1 MTEKLNSSNLR
12 QNPRN
17 VNELVN
23 ELTLFDDDLMSR
35 VFDKNIKATELLL
48 RIILGKKVKVISVTG
63 QNEMKN
69 HQVGR
74 RNITLDVD
82 AMDENGEEIDIE
94 VQGNSE
100 GAHVRRARYHSSMVD
115 SRMLK
120 EGQAFRELKD
130 SYVIFIYK
138 HDKFRK
144 GLPLYHV
151 ERYVGETNEQFRDGS
166 HIIYVNGNY
175 KGNDEIGQLMQ
186 DFREKNPECMH
197 YTELA
202 ESVKHFKEKE
212 GGREEMSE
220 IVERYGDERALM
232 ANITSV
238 QNLMNNMKWTLDQAL
253 DALGIKG
260 KERTLIT
267 QQLQNNKALR
277 RKRLQKRES
286 LFFIAK
292 SVFHTTSPVLPQ
304 NCCQNRHRVI
314 I

>member
-69 HQVGR
+69 HQVGG

-100 GAHVRRARYHSSMVD
+100 GAHVRRVRYHSSMVD

-151 ERYVGETNEQFRDGS
+151 DRYVGETNEQFRDGS

-186 DFREKNPECMH
+186 DFREKNPECMY

-212 GGREEMSE
+212 GGHEEMSE
-220 IVERYGDERALM
+220 IVERYINERVEERVEERVKECVEKEKT
-232 ANITSV
+232 ISV

-267 QQLQNNKALR
+267 QQLQK
-277 RKRLQKRES
+277 
-286 LFFIAK
+286 
-292 SVFHTTSPVLPQ
+292 
-304 NCCQNRHRVI
+304 
-314 I
+314 

>member
-69 HQVGR
+69 HQVGG

-212 GGREEMSE
+212 GGHEEMSE
-220 IVERYGDERALM
+220 IVERYINERVEECVEERVKECVEERVKECVEERVKERVEKEKT
-232 ANITSV
+232 ISV

-267 QQLQNNKALR
+267 QQLQK
-277 RKRLQKRES
+277 
-286 LFFIAK
+286 
-292 SVFHTTSPVLPQ
+292 
-304 NCCQNRHRVI
+304 
-314 I
+314 

>member
-1 MTEKLNSSNLR
+1 
-12 QNPRN
+12 
-17 VNELVN
+17 
-23 ELTLFDDDLMSR
+23 
-35 VFDKNIKATELLL
+35 
-48 RIILGKKVKVISVTG
+48 
-63 QNEMKN
+63 MKN
-69 HQVGR
+69 HQVGG

-138 HDKFRK
+138 HDKFQK

-151 ERYVGETNEQFRDGS
+151 ERYVGETSEQFRDGS

-175 KGNDEIGQLMQ
+175 KGND
-186 DFREKNPECMH
+186 
-197 YTELA
+197 
-202 ESVKHFKEKE
+202 
-212 GGREEMSE
+212 E

-253 DALGIKG
+253 DALGKNTYHPAVAKIIKYYAG
-260 KERTLIT
+260 RDFK
-267 QQLQNNKALR
+267 KG
-277 RKRLQKRES
+277 S
-286 LFFIAK
+286 LFF
-292 SVFHTTSPVLPQ
+292 L
-304 NCCQNRHRVI
+304 
-314 I
+314 

>member
-69 HQVGR
+69 HQVGGR
-74 RNITLDVD
+74 SITLDVD

-100 GAHVRRARYHSSMVD
+100 GAHIRRARYHSSMVD

-220 IVERYGDERALM
+220 IVERYINERVEERVEERVKECVEERVKECVEERVKERVEKEKT
-232 ANITSV
+232 ISV

-267 QQLQNNKALR
+267 QQLQK
-277 RKRLQKRES
+277 
-286 LFFIAK
+286 
-292 SVFHTTSPVLPQ
+292 
-304 NCCQNRHRVI
+304 
-314 I
+314 

>member
-1 MTEKLNSSNLR
+1 MTEKLNNINLR

-35 VFDKNIKATELLL
+35 VFDKNIKASELLL

-69 HQVGR
+69 HQVGG

-186 DFREKNPECMH
+186 DFRVKNPECMH

-220 IVERYGDERALM
+220 IVERFINERVEERVEERVKECVEERVKECVEERVKERVEKEKT
-232 ANITSV
+232 ISV

-267 QQLQNNKALR
+267 QQLQK
-277 RKRLQKRES
+277 
-286 LFFIAK
+286 
-292 SVFHTTSPVLPQ
+292 
-304 NCCQNRHRVI
+304 
-314 I
+314 

>member
-69 HQVGR
+69 HQVGG

-151 ERYVGETNEQFRDGS
+151 DRYVGETNEQFRDGS

-186 DFREKNPECMH
+186 DFLEKNPECMH

-212 GGREEMSE
+212 GGHEEMSE
-220 IVERYGDERALM
+220 IVERYINERVEERVKERVKECVEKEKT
-232 ANITSV
+232 ISV
-238 QNLMNNMKWTLDQAL
+238 QNLMNNMKLTLDQAL

-267 QQLQNNKALR
+267 QQLQK
-277 RKRLQKRES
+277 
-286 LFFIAK
+286 
-292 SVFHTTSPVLPQ
+292 
-304 NCCQNRHRVI
+304 
-314 I
+314 

>member
-69 HQVGR
+69 HQVGG
-74 RNITLDVD
+74 RNITLDVE

-212 GGREEMSE
+212 GGHEEMSE
-220 IVERYGDERALM
+220 IVERYINERVEERVEERVKERVEKEKT
-232 ANITSV
+232 ISV

-267 QQLQNNKALR
+267 QQLQK
-277 RKRLQKRES
+277 
-286 LFFIAK
+286 
-292 SVFHTTSPVLPQ
+292 
-304 NCCQNRHRVI
+304 
-314 I
+314 

>member
-1 MTEKLNSSNLR
+1 MTEKLNNINLR

-35 VFDKNIKATELLL
+35 GFDKNIKATELLL

-69 HQVGR
+69 HQVGG

-267 QQLQNNKALR
+267 QQLQK
-277 RKRLQKRES
+277 
-286 LFFIAK
+286 
-292 SVFHTTSPVLPQ
+292 
-304 NCCQNRHRVI
+304 
-314 I
+314 

>member
-1 MTEKLNSSNLR
+1 MPEKLNSSNLR

-69 HQVGR
+69 HQVGGR
-74 RNITLDVD
+74 SITLDVD

-138 HDKFRK
+138 HDKFQK

-212 GGREEMSE
+212 GGHEEMSE
-220 IVERYGDERALM
+220 IVERYINERVEERVEERVKECVEERVKECVEERVKERVEKEKT
-232 ANITSV
+232 ISV

-267 QQLQNNKALR
+267 QQLQK
-277 RKRLQKRES
+277 
-286 LFFIAK
+286 
-292 SVFHTTSPVLPQ
+292 
-304 NCCQNRHRVI
+304 
-314 I
+314 

>member
-69 HQVGR
+69 HQVGG

-120 EGQAFRELKD
+120 EGQAFRELRD

-186 DFREKNPECMH
+186 DF
-197 YTELA
+197 
-202 ESVKHFKEKE
+202 KEKE

-220 IVERYGDERALM
+220 IVERYINERVEERVEERVKECVEERVKERVEKEKT
-232 ANITSV
+232 ISV

-267 QQLQNNKALR
+267 QQLQK
-277 RKRLQKRES
+277 
-286 LFFIAK
+286 
-292 SVFHTTSPVLPQ
+292 
-304 NCCQNRHRVI
+304 
-314 I
+314 

>member
-1 MTEKLNSSNLR
+1 
-12 QNPRN
+12 
-17 VNELVN
+17 
-23 ELTLFDDDLMSR
+23 
-35 VFDKNIKATELLL
+35 
-48 RIILGKKVKVISVTG
+48 
-63 QNEMKN
+63 MKN
-69 HQVGR
+69 HQVGG

-186 DFREKNPECMH
+186 DFWEKNPECMH

-202 ESVKHFKEKE
+202 ESVKHFKEKA

-220 IVERYGDERALM
+220 IVESYGDERALM

-267 QQLQNNKALR
+267 QQLQK
-277 RKRLQKRES
+277 
-286 LFFIAK
+286 
-292 SVFHTTSPVLPQ
+292 
-304 NCCQNRHRVI
+304 
-314 I
+314 

>member
-69 HQVGR
+69 HQVGG

-220 IVERYGDERALM
+220 IVERYINERVEERVEERVKECVEERVKECVEERVKERVEKEKT
-232 ANITSV
+232 ISV

-267 QQLQNNKALR
+267 QK
-277 RKRLQKRES
+277 LQK
-286 LFFIAK
+286 
-292 SVFHTTSPVLPQ
+292 
-304 NCCQNRHRVI
+304 
-314 I
+314 

>member
-138 HDKFRK
+138 HDKFQK

-151 ERYVGETNEQFRDGS
+151 ERYVGETSEQFRDGS

-212 GGREEMSE
+212 GGHEEMSE

-267 QQLQNNKALR
+267 QQLQK
-277 RKRLQKRES
+277 
-286 LFFIAK
+286 
-292 SVFHTTSPVLPQ
+292 
-304 NCCQNRHRVI
+304 
-314 I
+314 

>member
-1 MTEKLNSSNLR
+1 
-12 QNPRN
+12 
-17 VNELVN
+17 
-23 ELTLFDDDLMSR
+23 
-35 VFDKNIKATELLL
+35 
-48 RIILGKKVKVISVTG
+48 
-63 QNEMKN
+63 MKN
-69 HQVGR
+69 HQVGG

-130 SYVIFIYK
+130 SYGIFIYK

-175 KGNDEIGQLMQ
+175 KGND
-186 DFREKNPECMH
+186 
-197 YTELA
+197 
-202 ESVKHFKEKE
+202 
-212 GGREEMSE
+212 E

-267 QQLQNNKALR
+267 QQLQK
-277 RKRLQKRES
+277 
-286 LFFIAK
+286 
-292 SVFHTTSPVLPQ
+292 
-304 NCCQNRHRVI
+304 
-314 I
+314 

>member
-69 HQVGR
+69 HQVGG

-120 EGQAFRELKD
+120 EGQAFRELRD

-220 IVERYGDERALM
+220 IVERYINERVVERVEERVKECVEERVKECVEERVKERVEKEKT
-232 ANITSV
+232 ISV

-267 QQLQNNKALR
+267 QQLQK
-277 RKRLQKRES
+277 
-286 LFFIAK
+286 
-292 SVFHTTSPVLPQ
+292 
-304 NCCQNRHRVI
+304 
-314 I
+314 

>member
-69 HQVGR
+69 HQVGG

-138 HDKFRK
+138 HDKFQK

-220 IVERYGDERALM
+220 IVERYINERVEERVKECVEERVKERVEKEKT
-232 ANITSV
+232 ISV

-267 QQLQNNKALR
+267 QQLQK
-277 RKRLQKRES
+277 
-286 LFFIAK
+286 
-292 SVFHTTSPVLPQ
+292 
-304 NCCQNRHRVI
+304 
-314 I
+314 

>member
-69 HQVGR
+69 HQVGG

-120 EGQAFRELKD
+120 EGQAFRELRD

-220 IVERYGDERALM
+220 IVERYINERVEERVEERVKECVEERVKECVEERVKECVEERVKERVEKEKT
-232 ANITSV
+232 ISV

-267 QQLQNNKALR
+267 QQLQK
-277 RKRLQKRES
+277 
-286 LFFIAK
+286 
-292 SVFHTTSPVLPQ
+292 
-304 NCCQNRHRVI
+304 
-314 I
+314 

>member
-69 HQVGR
+69 HQVGG

-120 EGQAFRELKD
+120 DGQAFRELKD

-220 IVERYGDERALM
+220 IVERYINERVEERVEERVKECVEERVKECVEERVKERVEKEKT
-232 ANITSV
+232 ISV

-267 QQLQNNKALR
+267 QQLQK
-277 RKRLQKRES
+277 
-286 LFFIAK
+286 
-292 SVFHTTSPVLPQ
+292 
-304 NCCQNRHRVI
+304 
-314 I
+314 

>member
-69 HQVGR
+69 HQVGG

-151 ERYVGETNEQFRDGS
+151 DRYVGETNEQFRDGS

-186 DFREKNPECMH
+186 DFREKNPERMH

-212 GGREEMSE
+212 GGHEEMSE
-220 IVERYGDERALM
+220 IVERYINERVEERVEERVKECVEKEKT
-232 ANITSV
+232 ISV
-238 QNLMNNMKWTLDQAL
+238 QNLMNNMKLTLDQAL

-267 QQLQNNKALR
+267 QQLQK
-277 RKRLQKRES
+277 
-286 LFFIAK
+286 
-292 SVFHTTSPVLPQ
+292 
-304 NCCQNRHRVI
+304 
-314 I
+314 